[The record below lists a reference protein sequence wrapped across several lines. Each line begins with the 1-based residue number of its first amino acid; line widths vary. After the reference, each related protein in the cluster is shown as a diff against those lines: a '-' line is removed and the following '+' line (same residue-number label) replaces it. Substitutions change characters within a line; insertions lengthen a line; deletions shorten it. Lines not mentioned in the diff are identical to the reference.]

1 MIRKVKIK
9 HEKYFFCVIKC
20 KIVSLHKN
28 FLTVKKMQFKFTLFN
43 VLILAVFTQISCGQ
57 KVIKLDP
64 YLQAHSKQFEIMN
77 HDNEN
82 DTLHLGHFDIYPDEF
97 NTAWMRFAKIDRYFA
112 NGDIH
117 KFSTSNNDNYVYNNL
132 LMELN
137 DRALLTEFARAYN
150 MEIDIPDRFD
160 RAFIAYFYASHDEY
174 AIIFIQKND
183 NDIAGFASN
192 KYEFYEIGP
201 IKNYADSDK
210 TEPKLPGYQI
220 VLNRQVVGAY
230 QRTGKPMFYMTNE
243 YCDATEIIIAGI
255 VGAINR
261 INQL

>member
-1 MIRKVKIK
+1 MKVKIK
-9 HEKYFFCVIKC
+9 AENYFFCVIKC
-20 KIVSLHKN
+20 KIVSLQ
-28 FLTVKKMQFKFTLFN
+28 KKLKVSKRHLKFTLFK
-43 VLILAVFTQISCGQ
+43 VLVLAVFTQISCGQ

-64 YLQAHSKQFEIMN
+64 YLQAHSRQFEIMN
-77 HDNEN
+77 HDNGN
-82 DTLHLGHFDIYPDEF
+82 DTLQMGHFDIYPDEF

-132 LMELN
+132 LMETN
-137 DRALLTEFARAYN
+137 DRALLKEFAQAYN
-150 MEIDIPDRFD
+150 MEIDIPEKFES
-160 RAFIAYFYASHDEY
+160 AFIAYFYATHDEY
-174 AIIFIQKND
+174 AVIYIQKSGT
-183 NDIAGFASN
+183 DIAGFASN

-201 IKNYADSDK
+201 IKAYADSDK
-210 TEPKLPGYQI
+210 TESKLPGYQI

-255 VGAINR
+255 VGTINR